1 MATQKITMEF
11 EVESPNGL
19 NDSEMALVKEAIE
32 RTIYEY
38 DGFTGIILQDE
49 YKLPDV
55 FVYCATKNENNNEN
69 TTEETQET
77 ETV

>member
-11 EVESPNGL
+11 DVESPNGL
-19 NDSEMALVKEAIE
+19 NDSEMALVREAIE

-55 FVYCATKNENNNEN
+55 FVYCATKNENTNEN
-69 TTEETQET
+69 NTEEPEQT
-77 ETV
+77 